1 MQRAKCQEQRKV
13 CLPNALGALRTL
25 IHVGF
30 CLCESRGPRHGWV
43 LHDHLSVGSMVDD
56 HSHDSRARPIF
67 QYNRR
72 WCGADRAAFAI
83 GKFIGTIIGGVVID
97 RMGTRIALV
106 GGPLAGGIA
115 SLLAGGAPHRSRA
128 GKRPRSAFGR
138 LFGEHF
144 QSRRAVPCLRPALSV
159 FGGASGDGGGRRH

>member
-1 MQRAKCQEQRKV
+1 MSVSVYANTVVRGMAGFYTTTFLSAAWSMIIPTIPVLAQYFSITAG
-13 CLPNALGALRTL
+13 GAAQIVT
-25 IHVGF
+25 V
-30 CLCESRGPRHGWV
+30 
-43 LHDHLSVGSMVDD
+43 
-56 HSHDSRARPIF
+56 
-67 QYNRR
+67 
-72 WCGADRAAFAI
+72 FAI

-159 FGGASGDGGGRRH
+159 FGGASGDGGEGDIRSERDSMKGNDPRK